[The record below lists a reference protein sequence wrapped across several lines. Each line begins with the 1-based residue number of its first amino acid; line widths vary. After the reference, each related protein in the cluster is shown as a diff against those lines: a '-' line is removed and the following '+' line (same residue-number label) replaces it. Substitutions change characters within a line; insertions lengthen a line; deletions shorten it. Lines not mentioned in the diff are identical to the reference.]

1 MKHREAR
8 YVRVKESR
16 KKTKDIPICLYSSLF
31 CLKDDKKYSDL
42 LPSIKNYKTQLAG
55 YNSKE
60 RMGRLLFIKIINA
73 YLHFFMKDLLE
84 LGETMRIPCKNIF
97 AMKII
102 LLDQKK
108 DFSYLYDA
116 NKIHKN
122 VIINSYL
129 YDKFNMVSYYMRVYG
144 TNSFRQRIVDAY
156 RNGTRY
162 NSVKNYKYGEQ

>member
-1 MKHREAR
+1 
-8 YVRVKESR
+8 
-16 KKTKDIPICLYSSLF
+16 
-31 CLKDDKKYSDL
+31 
-42 LPSIKNYKTQLAG
+42 
-55 YNSKE
+55 
-60 RMGRLLFIKIINA
+60 MGRLLFIKIINA

-84 LGETMRIPCKNIF
+84 LGETMRMPCKNIF
-97 AMKII
+97 TMKII

-122 VIINSYL
+122 VIVNSYL
-129 YDKFNMVSYYMRVYG
+129 YDKFNMISYYMRVYG